1 VDITLSKKKSQ
12 REGFIMRYIK
22 FRSLQ
27 RAGNKKI
34 ELVRVSDNG
43 KIIPKGY
50 GPLDLQVL
58 DGNVKDQG
66 VNISPGR
73 ILCYGAT
80 NTIDDINI
88 TGAVDVYIVGIDS
101 PVATNV
107 TEEQLRNFTA
117 TDYQNLLK
125 PYTP

>member
-1 VDITLSKKKSQ
+1 
-12 REGFIMRYIK
+12 MRYIK

-27 RAGNKKI
+27 RVGNKKI

-58 DGNVKDQG
+58 DDNVKDQG
-66 VNISPGR
+66 VNITPGR

-88 TGAVDVYIVGIDS
+88 TGAVDVYIDGIDS
-101 PVATNV
+101 SVLTNV

-125 PYTP
+125 PYTPKPTTPTEPR